1 MPEYRVFG
9 TDSSGRPIRM
19 TPYMAA
25 WVEGL
30 AWRLGWRPVIVQGA
44 WMTQGA
50 AASAGFHDGGGCL
63 DFRTRDL
70 TIGRCRDLVA
80 ACRAGGAGAWLRDA
94 EHGGMDPHL
103 HLVLGSDVGLAP
115 GAAGQWR
122 DYLAGRDGLAS
133 RGRDYHPRPD
143 PLPIEPPEDWLMP
156 TAAEV
161 AAAVRDIEI
170 QTEDGPQRVGRVLA
184 RIYNRQLDPAGLAAA
199 IAAKLPAVPA
209 PDVESAVRAALQ
221 DLTLTVKEK

>member
-1 MPEYRVFG
+1 
-9 TDSSGRPIRM
+9 
-19 TPYMAA
+19 
-25 WVEGL
+25 
-30 AWRLGWRPVIVQGA
+30 
-44 WMTQGA
+44 
-50 AASAGFHDGGGCL
+50 
-63 DFRTRDL
+63 
-70 TIGRCRDLVA
+70 
-80 ACRAGGAGAWLRDA
+80 
-94 EHGGMDPHL
+94 MDPHL
-103 HLVLGSDVGLAP
+103 HMVLGSDVGLAY